1 LLQPVAN
8 SLEEDDMR
16 YRSQRDAART
26 IVLGL
31 SAAVVVGVGTWM
43 ATRPERSMNPDKR
56 RPDMPALAGGRGR
69 HVERSVTVM
78 RPAEELY
85 AEWRDLTHWPSLVPN
100 LQSVTL
106 LDGSRSRWVARGPGG
121 VPVEWEAELVADEPN
136 RLVAWRSVDEPDVEN
151 AGSVRF
157 TPVPGDRGTEVKV
170 ILTYAPPAGRLG
182 AAVAS
187 VFGKSADRQVREALR
202 HFKQRMET
210 HEVAVAHATDRADS
224 GGVRAPEGV

>member
-1 LLQPVAN
+1 
-8 SLEEDDMR
+8 MR

-31 SAAVVVGVGTWM
+31 SAGVIVGVGTWM
-43 ATRPERSMNPDKR
+43 ATKSQRRVNPDKR
-56 RPDMPALAGGRGR
+56 RPDMPALAGGRGV

-85 AEWRDLTHWPSLVPN
+85 TEWRDLTHWPALVPN
-100 LQSVTL
+100 LKSVTL
-106 LDGSRSRWVARGPGG
+106 LDGNRSRWIARGPGG
-121 VPVEWEAELVADEPN
+121 VPAEWEAELVADEPN
-136 RLVAWRSVDEPDVEN
+136 RLIAWRSVDESDVEN

-157 TPVPGDRGTEVKV
+157 TQAPGDRGTEVKV

-187 VFGKSADRQVREALR
+187 VFGKGADRQVREALR
-202 HFKQRMET
+202 QFKQRMET
-210 HEVAVAHATDRADS
+210 HEVPVASATGRAER
-224 GGVRAPEGV
+224 GVRAPEGV